1 MSKELSVLVENRP
14 GSLGE
19 VASILAEEGVNIE
32 AIMLEG
38 SLDFGVARMRVDNP
52 RVAETALNSRGFPK
66 VTVGEVLQLDLPN
79 EPGKLAEICHRLSEV
94 GVNIEYI
101 FGTAGDVDDG
111 AELVVKADDMDRAR
125 EAVEEYTEE

>member
-1 MSKELSVLVENRP
+1 MLVENRP

-38 SLDFGVARMRVDNP
+38 SLDFGVARLRVDQP

-66 VTVGEVLQLDLPN
+66 VTLGDVLRLDLPN
-79 EPGKLAEICHRLSEV
+79 TPGELAKVCDRLAEV
-94 GVNIEYI
+94 GVNIEYV
-101 FGTAGDVDDG
+101 FGTAGEADGESDLVLKVDD
-111 AELVVKADDMDRAR
+111 LDRAR
-125 EAVEEYTEE
+125 EALEEYV